1 LRFSRR
7 YMGISAVL
15 LVSGI
20 VGWVILTWA
29 AWRVFSYL
37 GIQIFGPY
45 PSGPMVSSLRI
56 FGLLALSA
64 GTGLAVGLSF
74 EYGRKPLG
82 IGILL
87 IAIPF
92 ILYRIFRLIMYI

>member
-1 LRFSRR
+1 
-7 YMGISAVL
+7 MGISAVL

-45 PSGPMVSSLRI
+45 PSGPMVGSLRI

-64 GTGLAVGLSF
+64 STGLAVGLSF
-74 EYGRKPLG
+74 ENGRKPLG